1 MELHRFAPPTGYSYV
16 IKGALQTYFQG
27 KHLVLRVAASLTE
40 TKWPYELLGD
50 QSSEAMLQAPSM
62 GQGRVSSSLSM

>member
-40 TKWPYELLGD
+40 TKRPYELSGD
-50 QSSEAMLQAPSM
+50 LSSEAMLQAPSM